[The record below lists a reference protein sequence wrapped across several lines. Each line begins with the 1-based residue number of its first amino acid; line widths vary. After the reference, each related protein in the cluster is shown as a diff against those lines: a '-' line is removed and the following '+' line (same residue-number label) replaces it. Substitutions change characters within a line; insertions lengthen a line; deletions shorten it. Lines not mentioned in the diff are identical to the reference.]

1 MTVEAIAK
9 RLVQLCNDGKAEA
22 AVDELYAPDIVS
34 IEASGTPE
42 MPARIQGLDA
52 IRKKSD
58 WWYTNNEVHGMTAEG
73 PFIGNRQDQFAVRFV
88 LDLTPKGGKR
98 LSMTEIGLYTV
109 RGDKIAQEE
118 FLYSA

>member
-22 AVDELYAPDIVS
+22 AVDELYARDIVS
-34 IEASGTPE
+34 IEANGTPE

-52 IRKKSD
+52 VQKKSE
-58 WWYTNNEVHGMTAEG
+58 WWYANNEVHGMTAEG
-73 PFIGNRQDQFAVRFV
+73 PFIGNRKDQFAVRFV

-109 RGDKIAQEE
+109 RGEKIAQEE